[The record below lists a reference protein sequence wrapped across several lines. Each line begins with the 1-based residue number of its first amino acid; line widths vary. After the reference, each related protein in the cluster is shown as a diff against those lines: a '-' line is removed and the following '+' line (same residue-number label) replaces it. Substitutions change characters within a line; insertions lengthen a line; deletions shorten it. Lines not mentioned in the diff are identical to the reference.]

1 MTTAVTGEFV
11 AAGAGLSSRHR
22 GRLRRVLVRVA
33 AALVTACLAVGLG
46 TFTRPVAAP
55 DATARQRAY
64 ATDDA
69 RITGRSLAD
78 LLTGTDTA
86 HSPQVV
92 TWQAFRRVMGYAP
105 AQARLAG
112 SGLVRSIKPTGSCSS
127 LLGSTPFD
135 FSLACKAHD
144 LGYDLLR
151 FASRSRN
158 PAGPA
163 ARQLLDAQFERDLHA
178 QCLATQRGAARTACD
193 TLAAAYAGGAKLNS
207 WRQRYGA
214 P

>member
-1 MTTAVTGEFV
+1 MTTAAVG
-11 AAGAGLSSRHR
+11 ALAGAGQSSVRSGR
-22 GRLRRVLVRVA
+22 GRRVLTRLT
-33 AALVTACLAVGLG
+33 AALVTACLAVGTG
-46 TFTRPVAAP
+46 IFTRPVAAP
-55 DATARQRAY
+55 AGMAAPAAY

-69 RITGRSLAD
+69 RITGRPLAE
-78 LLTGTDTA
+78 LLTGADA
-86 HSPQVV
+86 RHGPQVL
-92 TWQAFRRVMGYAP
+92 TWPAFREVMGYTP
-105 AQARLAG
+105 TEVRLAG
-112 SGLVRSIKPTGSCSS
+112 SAMVRSIKPTGSCSS

-151 FASRSRN
+151 FASRSRT

-178 QCLATQRGAARTACD
+178 QCLATQHGAARTVCGIV
-193 TLAAAYAGGAKLNS
+193 AAAYAGGAKLNS

>member
-1 MTTAVTGEFV
+1 MTTAAVGDLAVAGTGP
-11 AAGAGLSSRHR
+11 SSRR
-22 GRLRRVLVRVA
+22 SGRWRRVLARLA
-33 AALVTACLAVGLG
+33 AALVTASLAVGLG
-46 TFTRPVAAP
+46 IFARPVAAP
-55 DATARQRAY
+55 AGMARQRAY
-64 ATDDA
+64 ATEDA
-69 RITGRSLAD
+69 RISGRSLAD
-78 LLTGTDTA
+78 LLTGADAA

-92 TWQAFRRVMGYAP
+92 TWPAFREVMGYAP
-105 AQARLAG
+105 AAARLAG
-112 SGLVRSIKPTGSCSS
+112 SGMVRSIKPTGSCSS
-127 LLGSTPFD
+127 LLGATPFD

-178 QCLATQRGAARTACD
+178 QCVATQHGAARTACD